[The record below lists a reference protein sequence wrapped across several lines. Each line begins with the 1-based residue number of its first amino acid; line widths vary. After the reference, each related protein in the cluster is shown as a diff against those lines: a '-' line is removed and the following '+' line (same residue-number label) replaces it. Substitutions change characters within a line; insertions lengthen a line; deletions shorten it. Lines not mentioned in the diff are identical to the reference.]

1 MPDYNRGVDGKQ
13 ITQIL
18 RRWQGG
24 DEDAV
29 HEVVPLLYDE
39 LLAIARRQLK
49 RERPGH
55 TLQTTALVHEAW
67 MRLAGT
73 ELPANDR
80 AHFLALAA
88 GSMRRVLVDHAR
100 RRKADKR
107 GGDAARVELDD
118 GLAISPEPSIDLV
131 ELNDALDRL
140 AEVDPRKA
148 RIVELHYFG
157 GLEQADIATVM
168 EISLSTVEKDLRL
181 ARAWFRQQLSS

>member
-1 MPDYNRGVDGKQ
+1 MDAKP

-24 DEDAV
+24 DLDAV
-29 HEVVPLLYDE
+29 NEVVPLLYDE
-39 LLAIARRQLK
+39 LLGIARRQLR

-67 MRLAGT
+67 VRLAGSD
-73 ELPANDR
+73 LPAKDS

-107 GGDAARVELDD
+107 GGGAARVELDD
-118 GLAISPEPSIDLV
+118 ALAISPEPSIDLV

-140 AEVDPRKA
+140 AEVDARKA

-157 GLEQADIATVM
+157 GLEQTDIASVM
-168 EISLSTVEKDLRL
+168 DLSLSTVEKDLRL

>member
-1 MPDYNRGVDGKQ
+1 VDGKQ
-13 ITQIL
+13 ITRIL

-24 DEDAV
+24 DEEAV

-100 RRKADKR
+100 RRKAGKR
-107 GGDAARVELDD
+107 GGDAARVELEDA
-118 GLAISPEPSIDLV
+118 LAISPEPSIDLV

-157 GLEQADIATVM
+157 GLEQTDIAAVM

>member
-1 MPDYNRGVDGKQ
+1 MDGKP

-24 DEDAV
+24 DLDAV
-29 HEVVPLLYDE
+29 NDVVPLLYDE
-39 LLAIARRQLK
+39 LLAIARRQLR

-67 MRLAGT
+67 VRLAGT
-73 ELPANDR
+73 EVPANDR

-100 RRKADKR
+100 RKKADKR
-107 GGDAARVELDD
+107 GGGAARVDLEDA
-118 GLAISPEPSIDLV
+118 LAISPEPSIDLV

-140 AEVDPRKA
+140 AGVDPRKA

-157 GLEQADIATVM
+157 GLEQTDIATVM
-168 EISLSTVEKDLRL
+168 EVSLSTVEKDLRL